1 MVSITFNLFTI
12 LNSHSMQYIKDLKL
26 KRGLIITFQHSLIN
40 MSERLRV
47 YLYYGS
53 GVFIGSLILSFCV
66 VKVKKAQAFETR
78 LRALEIPRKV
88 FDYED
93 NSQSLKKS
101 LYTPLEVFAEKLS
114 EDNSCLEQEILKIMK
129 KFNNQILTPN
139 HSELK
144 SLMESNHSELK
155 SLMESNH
162 SELKSLIESNHS
174 ELKNMMESKYS
185 ELQNSID
192 SIKNGIM
199 QALSQNK
206 GLP

>member
-1 MVSITFNLFTI
+1 
-12 LNSHSMQYIKDLKL
+12 
-26 KRGLIITFQHSLIN
+26 

-155 SLMESNH
+155 SL
-162 SELKSLIESNHS
+162 IESNHS